1 VEALVYNEI
10 INMGILKKFAL
21 LFITNAVALYLA
33 TLFIDGVSI
42 PLKLESFAVVV
53 AVLTLIHIFIRPLI
67 KIALTPVIILTLG
80 LGSILVN
87 ALTLYLLDLILPTV
101 AFSGLLPLFLT
112 TLIVSITST
121 IFATTSKVV

>member
-1 VEALVYNEI
+1 
-10 INMGILKKFAL
+10 MGIIKKFAL

-42 PLKLESFAVVV
+42 PLELESFAVVI
-53 AVLTLIHIFIRPLI
+53 AVLTLIHLFIRPLI
-67 KIALTPVIILTLG
+67 KIVLAPVTLLTLG

-101 AFSGLLPLFLT
+101 SVAGLLPLFLT
-112 TLIVSITST
+112 TLIVSIVST
-121 IFATTSKVV
+121 IFATASKVV